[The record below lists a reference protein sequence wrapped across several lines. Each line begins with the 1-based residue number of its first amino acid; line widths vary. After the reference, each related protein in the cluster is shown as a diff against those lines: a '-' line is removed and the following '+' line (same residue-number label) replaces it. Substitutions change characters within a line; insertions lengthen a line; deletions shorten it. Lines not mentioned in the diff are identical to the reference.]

1 MTPPSSCPACRSR
14 AVKCVES
21 VTVEALAEAWAR
33 EACHGEDSSVE
44 TIRQYLHSDLKAI
57 EVEFW
62 QCQDCGLEFA
72 NPMRSWT
79 ANHYPMERHTLGFDH
94 LATLANLSAM
104 ASTRILDIG
113 CADGQFLARAS
124 ALGHDVTGID
134 FAAEDVET
142 ARQRGLQAYAAE
154 VDQIGKMFK
163 GKRKFQMIT
172 LFQLIEHL
180 NEPDRVFSQVSE
192 LAEKGGRLV
201 IGCPSDLRYTRR
213 FAHPQRLERSDF
225 WDYPPQHTLRWT
237 PKALAAFLLRHGW
250 EIEAVTY
257 EPLALI
263 GAAAHLAGIERLVAG
278 TPVKC
283 WPHRLRTLGWL
294 VKVAGGNVFGHVTGV
309 RLLVTGR
316 RLTEDVEP
324 TTQRAGRPLSTVS

>member
-1 MTPPSSCPACRSR
+1 MALRSSCPACRSR
-14 AVKCVES
+14 EVKCVES
-21 VTVEALAEAWAR
+21 VTVDALAEAWAR

-44 TIRQYLHSDLKAI
+44 TIRQYLLSDLNAI

-79 ANHYPMERHTLGFDH
+79 ANHYPMEPHSLGFDH

-104 ASTRILDIG
+104 PPTRILDIG
-113 CADGQFLARAS
+113 CADGQFLSRAT

-134 FAAEDVET
+134 FAAEDVAT
-142 ARQRGLQAYAAE
+142 ARQRGLQAYVAE

-163 GKRKFQMIT
+163 GQRKFQMIT

-180 NEPDRVFSQVSE
+180 NEPDRIFSQLSE
-192 LAEKGGRLV
+192 LADTGGRLV
-201 IGCPSDLRYTRR
+201 IGCPSDLRYSRR

-237 PKALAAFLLRHGW
+237 PKALTAFLLRHGW
-250 EIEAVTY
+250 EIETVAY
-257 EPLALI
+257 EPLTLI
-263 GAAAHLAGIERLVAG
+263 GAAAHLTGLQQRATDPPISDWRR
-278 TPVKC
+278 
-283 WPHRLRTLGWL
+283 RLRTLAWL
-294 VKVAGGNVFGHVTGV
+294 VKVSGSRVCGQVTGI

-316 RLTEDVEP
+316 RLT
-324 TTQRAGRPLSTVS
+324 G